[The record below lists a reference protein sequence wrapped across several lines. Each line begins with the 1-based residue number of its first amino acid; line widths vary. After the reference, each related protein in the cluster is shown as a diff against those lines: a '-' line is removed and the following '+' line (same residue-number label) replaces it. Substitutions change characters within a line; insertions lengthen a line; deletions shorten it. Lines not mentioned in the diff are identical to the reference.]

1 MMGFPP
7 REVDLMSLWQFQACR
22 AGWLAAQGVKMC
34 EPARVGDHDEA
45 AALLDRALAAGRV

>member
-22 AGWLAAQGVKMC
+22 AGWRAAQGVKMR
-34 EPARVGDHDEA
+34 EPTSAGDHDEA
-45 AALLDRALAAGRV
+45 AALLDRALAAEAV